1 MKNYKATTTFRGI
14 IRMDKG
20 ETKSLD
26 PESII
31 VKDLLRAKLI
41 IEAEEKKAA
50 KKTTKKAK
58 AVKAETEEVVEA
70 GEDETK
76 GAE

>member
-58 AVKAETEEVVEA
+58 AEKAETEEVVEA
-70 GEDETK
+70 VEDETK